1 MRHLFYS
8 SISSW
13 CAVLLLAQVAVSSW
27 AAEKNNLPPP
37 ASRVTRCIQGWN
49 VLVDNRLFVSPND
62 TLGTRV
68 LSLLEA
74 KLVDITF
81 VVPGEPLK
89 KLQAVTIVLDL
100 SHGPLH
106 NMQYHPGAD
115 WLREHGYA
123 TNLVKCVHIPEAKDL
138 LTSRSINEQPWVVLH
153 ELAHAYHDQVLGFE
167 EPRIMREFGN
177 FKKSG
182 HGDNTLLYNGTRVRH
197 YGLTDQKEFF
207 AEMTEAYFGM
217 DDFFPFNAAELM
229 TAEPEIFEL
238 MKAIWG
244 PLAFDR
250 STPSAKRSPVSQGR
264 DSVSVQVLGV

>member
-1 MRHLFYS
+1 MKHFFYS

-13 CAVLLLAQVAVSSW
+13 LGMVLLAQVSASAW

-37 ASRVTRCIQGWN
+37 DARTLRCIQGWN
-49 VLVDNRLFVSPND
+49 VRVDDRLFVSPND

-81 VVPGEPLK
+81 VVPSEPLK

-100 SHGPLH
+100 AHGSLH
-106 NMQYHPGAD
+106 NMQYHPSAD
-115 WLREHGYA
+115 WLQGHGYA

-138 LTSRSINEQPWVVLH
+138 LKSRSINEQPWVVLH
-153 ELAHAYHDQVLGFE
+153 ELSHAYHDQVLGFDE
-167 EPRIMREFGN
+167 SRILRTFEN
-177 FKKSG
+177 YKKSG

-207 AEMTEAYFGM
+207 AEMTESDCGR
-217 DDFFPFNAAELM
+217 DDCFPFNAAELM
-229 TAEPEIFEL
+229 RAEPEIFEL

-250 STPSAKRSPVSQGR
+250 TGRSVKHV
-264 DSVSVQVLGV
+264 SVSP

>member
-1 MRHLFYS
+1 MNPLFHS
-8 SISSW
+8 SIRSW
-13 CAVLLLAQVAVSSW
+13 LAIVLLVQVSASSW

-37 ASRVTRCIQGWN
+37 ASRTPRCIQGWN
-49 VLVDNRLFVSPND
+49 VLVDDRLFVSPND

-81 VVPGEPLK
+81 VVPREPLK

-115 WLREHGYA
+115 WLQKHGYA

-138 LTSRSINEQPWVVLH
+138 LASRSINEQPWVVLH
-153 ELAHAYHDQVLGFE
+153 ELSHAYHDQVLGFE
-167 EPRIMREFGN
+167 ESRILRTFEN
-177 FKKSG
+177 YKKSG

-207 AEMTEAYFGM
+207 SEMTEAYFGM

-250 STPSAKRSPVSQGR
+250 TGRSVKHTSISP
-264 DSVSVQVLGV
+264 